1 MQNIFWRFS
10 SKCVCVCVY
19 VHIYTYVC
27 VVCVRVC
34 VCVCVCV
41 YVCVCVCM
49 FDKALTNCV
58 NELHKTERDKQDCC
72 LSSCFNST
80 VLALLSSQ
88 QTFTEQV

>member
-10 SKCVCVCVY
+10 SKCVCVCMC
-19 VHIYTYVC
+19 IYIHMC
-27 VVCVRVC
+27 VLC
-34 VCVCVCV
+34 VCVCVCTC
-41 YVCVCVCM
+41 VCVCVCM